1 MKPSIKH
8 NITKNKRNKMSSR
21 KGKTTSRKNA
31 TWKYFG
37 GKRRVEKVYITFGKN
52 HTNPDISSDI
62 RIIKG
67 PASNNAEESRMGYLV
82 NFVASTA
89 NDFEEEL
96 AQILKGLPEVDI
108 KRKKYEMIFYDNDA
122 PMLQGSE
129 TPLSANCKSKPA
141 VKKAPINK

>member
-1 MKPSIKH
+1 MKSSNKH
-8 NITKNKRNKMSSR
+8 NKTKNKRNLTSSK
-21 KGKTTSRKNA
+21 KGSTRSKKNA

-52 HTNPDISSDI
+52 HTNPDISSEI
-62 RIIKG
+62 LVVKG

-96 AQILKGLPEVDI
+96 AQILKGLPDVDI

-129 TPLSANCKSKPA
+129 TPLSANCKSKPV

>member
-1 MKPSIKH
+1 MKSSNKH
-8 NITKNKRNKMSSR
+8 NKTKNKRNPTSSK
-21 KGKTTSRKNA
+21 KGSTRSKKND

-37 GKRRVEKVYITFGKN
+37 GKQRVEKVYITFGKN

-62 RIIKG
+62 RVIKG
-67 PASNNAEESRMGYLV
+67 PASNNAESRMGYLV
-82 NFVASTA
+82 NFIATTA
-89 NDFEEEL
+89 NNFEEEL
-96 AQILKGLPEVDI
+96 AQIIKGLPDVDI

-141 VKKAPINK
+141 VKKAITNK